1 MYPQREMILDTFNYF
16 VSSDFCRYLRY
27 SVDCMFRYLETTN
40 VVEVDTSN
48 TTVMFLSVSH
58 CLPQLPA
65 SPTSITT
72 KPHTTLLTHSS
83 QRREARMSEF
93 SWDPGNIQIRTR
105 SLQHNLEPLV
115 VSVTQLIDQV

>member
-1 MYPQREMILDTFNYF
+1 
-16 VSSDFCRYLRY
+16 
-27 SVDCMFRYLETTN
+27 MFRYLVKTN

-48 TTVMFLSVSH
+48 TTVMFLSVSR

-65 SPTSITT
+65 SPTSTT
-72 KPHTTLLTHSS
+72 IKLHTRLLTHSS
-83 QRREARMSEF
+83 QRRRMSEF

-115 VSVTQLIDQV
+115 VSVTQLIDQVDRILLLGPA

>member
-1 MYPQREMILDTFNYF
+1 
-16 VSSDFCRYLRY
+16 
-27 SVDCMFRYLETTN
+27 MFRYLVKTN
-40 VVEVDTSN
+40 VAELDTSN
-48 TTVMFLSVSH
+48 TTVMFLSVAR

-72 KPHTTLLTHSS
+72 KLHTTLVTHSS
-83 QRREARMSEF
+83 QRRRRMSEF